1 MKFLLFSKISFN
13 VSNPIALIES
23 FCFQSNFYSNYDLKN
38 ERKIENVNRIGAR
51 INVDLLKEC
60 KIITDEGKN
69 LNIFKHNLDGF
80 LKLTER
86 TRNNYIEE
94 LCEKVVKELANIN
107 GIGLSKATK
116 ILHTLHP
123 DLIPMIDNPLQDLYK
138 EKIYLQWTEQQ
149 TSQIF
154 IDYYENLKLEVN
166 WKNLN
171 KIYDVILK
179 NKIPS
184 LSKVRLFDILW
195 WSFLKAK
202 KLKEERNLNWSIINF
217 KV

>member
-38 ERKIENVNRIGAR
+38 ERKIEYVNRIGAR
-51 INVDLLKEC
+51 IERDSLRRC
-60 KIITDEGKN
+60 KSIISKRSN
-69 LNIFKHNLDGF
+69 LSIFRHKLDGF

-94 LCEKVVKELANIN
+94 LCEKVVKKLANIN
-107 GIGLSKATK
+107 GIGFSKTTK

-123 DLIPMIDNPLQDLYK
+123 DLIPMIDNPLQELYRK
-138 EKIYLQWTEQQ
+138 KINLHWTEQQ
-149 TSQIF
+149 ASQIF

-166 WKNLN
+166 WKNLD

-202 KLKEERNLNWSIINF
+202 KLKDEKNINWSSIKW